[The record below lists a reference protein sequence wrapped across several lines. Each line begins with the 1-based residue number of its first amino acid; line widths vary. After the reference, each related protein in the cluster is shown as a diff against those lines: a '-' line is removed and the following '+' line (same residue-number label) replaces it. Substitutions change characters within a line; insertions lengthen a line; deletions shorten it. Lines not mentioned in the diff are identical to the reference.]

1 MTDKKPVL
9 FYAVKRLS
17 GGILT
22 FLTDLSNRLI
32 ETYDISIAFYPDSET
47 PQQIRTLFDPRVKMY
62 SVTSFESDGNPLTDG
77 GGGTELK
84 ALCEEIHPDIIHLHG
99 FGAGRI
105 GRKIFA
111 NADIPVFYTPH
122 GYLFLAEDHNRI
134 TKSMYRRIEKNLAKT
149 NCVTIACSRSEY
161 AEALAFSDT
170 AVYVNNGINTE
181 SIDQLLQE
189 TAIPDH
195 PLTVYTSGLI
205 NPQKNPALFNE
216 IAMAM
221 PDVQFVWIGDGE
233 MRYKLTAPNTKI
245 TGWLPREEALK
256 QAASADVFILT
267 SLWEGLPLTLL
278 EAMYMNKLCVVSNV
292 AGSKDLIVNGET
304 GFVCNSAAAF
314 VNAIHQCRENNV
326 SDLIANA
333 REEVVENYTIEKM
346 VQGYDAIYKKAL
358 GR

>member
-1 MTDKKPVL
+1 MSNKPVL

-22 FLTDLSNRLI
+22 FLTELSNRLI
-32 ETYDISIAFYPDSET
+32 ETYDINIAFYPDNET
-47 PQQIRTLFDPRVKMY
+47 PQNIRTLFDPRVKMY
-62 SVTSFESDGNPLTDG
+62 RVTSFESDGNPLTDG
-77 GGGTELK
+77 GGGAELK
-84 ALCEEIHPDIIHLHG
+84 ALCEEIRPDIIHLHG

-111 NADIPVFYTPH
+111 NNGKPLFYTPH
-122 GYLFLAEDHNRI
+122 GFLFLAEDHNLI
-134 TKSMYRRIEKNLAKT
+134 TKSMYRLIEKNLAKT

-170 AVYVNNGINTE
+170 AVYVNNGINTAE
-181 SIDQLLQE
+181 IDRILEE
-189 TAIPDH
+189 TEVSEH

-205 NPQKNPALFNE
+205 NPQKNPSLFNE

-221 PDVQFVWIGDGE
+221 PDTRFVWIGDGE
-233 MRYKLTAPNTKI
+233 LKYRLTAPNTHI
-245 TGWLPREEALK
+245 TGWLDRRQALRE
-256 QAASADVFILT
+256 AAGADVFILT

-292 AGSKDLIVNGET
+292 AGSKDLITNGEN

-314 VNAIHQCRENNV
+314 VNAIHQFRE
-326 SDLIANA
+326 SRISELTASA
-333 REEVVENYTIEKM
+333 KQEVRDNYTIEKM
-346 VQGYDAIYKKAL
+346 AEGYDSIYRKAL
-358 GR
+358 GL